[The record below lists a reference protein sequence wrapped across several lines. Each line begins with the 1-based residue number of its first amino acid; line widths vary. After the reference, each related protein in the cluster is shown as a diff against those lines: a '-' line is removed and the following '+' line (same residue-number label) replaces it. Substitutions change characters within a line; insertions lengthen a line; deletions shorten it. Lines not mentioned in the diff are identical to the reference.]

1 MLPCLTFK
9 SDVQKAVGSNFISI
23 QELMERVKKEM
34 DSGAIES
41 VTLTVG
47 TQRRAI
53 LEAIAFGTFLRD
65 VESSID
71 ADYGLLTAA
80 PGKGGPGDSPPGLAG
95 AL

>member
-1 MLPCLTFK
+1 
-9 SDVQKAVGSNFISI
+9 
-23 QELMERVKKEM
+23 MERVKKEM
-34 DSGAIES
+34 ESGAVES

-71 ADYGLLTAA
+71 SNYGLLTAA
-80 PGKGGPGDSPPGLAG
+80 TGKANGPGGDAPPGLAG

>member
-1 MLPCLTFK
+1 
-9 SDVQKAVGSNFISI
+9 
-23 QELMERVKKEM
+23 MERVKKEM
-34 DSGAIES
+34 ESGAVES

-71 ADYGLLTAA
+71 SNYGLLTAA
-80 PGKGGPGDSPPGLAG
+80 TGNKNGPEGGAPPGLAG

>member
-1 MLPCLTFK
+1 M
-9 SDVQKAVGSNFISI
+9 QKAIGSNFVSM
-23 QELMERVKKEM
+23 EDLMERVRKEM
-34 DSGAIES
+34 ESGAIES

-65 VESSID
+65 VETMID
-71 ADYGLLTAA
+71 SQYGLLTAA
-80 PGKGGPGDSPPGLAG
+80 KGGGPGGGSSGPSGLAG

>member
-1 MLPCLTFK
+1 
-9 SDVQKAVGSNFISI
+9 
-23 QELMERVKKEM
+23 MERVRKEM
-34 DSGAIES
+34 ESGAIES

-65 VESSID
+65 VETMID
-71 ADYGLLTAA
+71 SQYGLLTTARR
-80 PGKGGPGDSPPGLAG
+80 GGGSDGEGGGPSGLAG